1 MKRMQEAR
9 STSRGKPVNVLL
21 LTRVPAIMLSSAY
34 VIGWRFGGLDDAQHE
49 TGAEGLKSSGMG
61 DCFAAV
67 AR

>member
-1 MKRMQEAR
+1 
-9 STSRGKPVNVLL
+9 
-21 LTRVPAIMLSSAY
+21 MLSSAY